1 MAQAESA
8 QHASRPVRSAELLV
22 VLWRLL
28 ASAQFAITVILF
40 LAVAGFLAVVLPQ
53 IPPAIQGSPAAVDTW
68 LESHRANFGFMTEPM
83 HRAGLFT
90 VVRSWWFIA
99 VLGITAVAIGIYVI
113 DRFLD
118 IWRNVTKPREQ
129 LPDSFFGRAANRV
142 AFVAPD
148 VDAAPIE
155 QRLEALLSARRY
167 KVRRAVEGETTYLF
181 ADRFAWAQLGTFASH
196 LALVLFLVGGLVS
209 QLGGFTSA
217 MLIAEGTT
225 SPVFAVSHPD
235 QMQIEVID
243 AVGLFSEGGTPT
255 DYRTELV
262 IYQGGEEVARGFTTV
277 NDPISYNGYRFHQS
291 GYVGEGVALRISDVE
306 TGNTTYSE
314 VLALSELSPGPHI
327 VVRDRAGVVLLDDVI
342 VPTDFIEEANGT
354 LITVPGTGRDF
365 WVGILPN
372 VTDETWSLAVFE
384 RDDNE
389 ASFIVPMGEPHEAG
403 GLEWTLE
410 AVNGLPSIVSDGI
423 TDEGRALT
431 VLSETPEG
439 EPYLTI
445 VGDFGGQALTLL
457 TGEPATVGDRE
468 YLFEGPRE
476 FAGIEVRK
484 DPGVKFIWIASGLL
498 LAGLLATFY
507 VPRLRLW
514 ARIRGGEA
522 VLASVAERRGVFQSE
537 VKHLLAALDAAR
549 IEPEEVT
556 KESD

>member
-8 QHASRPVRSAELLV
+8 QHASRPVRSAEFPLM
-22 VLWRLL
+22 LWRLL
-28 ASAQFAITVILF
+28 ASAQFAIALILF
-40 LAVAGFLAVVLPQ
+40 LAAAGLLAVVLPQ
-53 IPPAIQGSPAAVDTW
+53 IPPSIQGSPAAVDAW

-83 HRAGLFT
+83 HRVGLFT

-99 VLGITAVAIGIYVI
+99 VLGATAVAIGIYVI

-118 IWRNVTKPREQ
+118 IWRNVTQPREQ
-129 LPDSFFGRAANRV
+129 LPDSFFERAANRV
-142 AFVAPD
+142 AFVASNAA
-148 VDAAPIE
+148 AAPVA

-167 KVRRAVEGETTYLF
+167 KVRRAVDGETTYLF

-196 LALVLFLVGGLVS
+196 IALVLFLVGGLVS
-209 QLGGFTSA
+209 QIGGFTSA

-235 QMQIEVID
+235 QMQIEVIN
-243 AVGLFSEGGTPT
+243 AVGLFSEDGSPT

-277 NDPISYNGYRFHQS
+277 NDPISYDGYRFHQS
-291 GYVGEGVALRISDVE
+291 GYFGEGVALRISDVE

-314 VLALSELSPGPHI
+314 VLALGELTPGPLI
-327 VVRDRAGVVLLDDVI
+327 VVRDETGAVLLNDVI

-354 LITVPGTGRDF
+354 LITVPGTGREF
-365 WVGILPN
+365 WVGIIPN
-372 VTDETWSLAVFE
+372 ATDETWSLAVFK

-403 GLEWTLE
+403 GLEWTLQ
-410 AVNGLPSIVSDGI
+410 AVNGLPSIVSEGI
-423 TDEGRALT
+423 AEEGRALT

-439 EPYLTI
+439 APYLTI
-445 VGDFGGQALTLL
+445 IGDVGGRAITLL
-457 TGEPATVGDRE
+457 PGEPATVGDRE
-468 YLFEGPRE
+468 YLFEGRRE

-498 LAGLLATFY
+498 LLGLLATFY

-514 ARIRGGEA
+514 ARIRGDEA
-522 VLASVAERRGVFQSE
+522 VLASLAERRGVFQSE
-537 VKHLLAALDAAR
+537 VKHLLGALDAAR
-549 IEPEEVT
+549 IEPEGET
-556 KESD
+556 KKSD